1 MLVKS
6 MDVPDVLATAVPL
19 VITLLAIVVITAP
32 DMLGEVPSTTA
43 PVPVEVVTPVPPE
56 VTARALANVTTC
68 DELMLNPVTP
78 AV

>member
-1 MLVKS
+1 VKS
-6 MDVPDVLATAVPL
+6 IEVPDVLATVVPL